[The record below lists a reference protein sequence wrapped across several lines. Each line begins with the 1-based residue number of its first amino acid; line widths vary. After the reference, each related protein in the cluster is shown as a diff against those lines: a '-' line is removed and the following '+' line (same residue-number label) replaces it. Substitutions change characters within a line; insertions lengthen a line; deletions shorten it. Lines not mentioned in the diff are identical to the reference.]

1 MEREIQNYQFSIFGN
16 FENIYNN
23 INEISKKFD
32 KFSKSVSNDFF
43 PDGRILNCYIL
54 DDKICRIAIHID
66 RIDFIFNSLSDDDC
80 NLFLKYY
87 ANFREYINFLFR
99 IAINLNFFYK
109 DSDAKLL
116 RKISSSVNLFKKFG
130 EAQEFSLRQNN
141 VFDSDGRK
149 YNDIITIQYGRVQ
162 KQNSFEAINAIILYC
177 DINSAIMQVK
187 NNNVFNNDNIQNG
200 FETIFDRLKNKLN
213 AIDSLLK
220 E

>member
-1 MEREIQNYQFSIFGN
+1 M
-16 FENIYNN
+16 
-23 INEISKKFD
+23 
-32 KFSKSVSNDFF
+32 
-43 PDGRILNCYIL
+43 
-54 DDKICRIAIHID
+54 
-66 RIDFIFNSLSDDDC
+66 
-80 NLFLKYY
+80 
-87 ANFREYINFLFR
+87 
-99 IAINLNFFYK
+99 
-109 DSDAKLL
+109 L
-116 RKISSSVNLFKKFG
+116 RKISSSVNLFKQFG